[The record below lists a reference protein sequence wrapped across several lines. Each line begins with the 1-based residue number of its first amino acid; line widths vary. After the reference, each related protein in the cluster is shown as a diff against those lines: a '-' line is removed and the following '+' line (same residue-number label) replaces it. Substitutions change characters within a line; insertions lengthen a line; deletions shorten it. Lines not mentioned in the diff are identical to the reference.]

1 MSEPAGI
8 VRSPEGGNSVVRV
21 LISYYSESGNTEK
34 LAKAIAKG
42 AVEVLDVEVQVK
54 RVEETS
60 LDDLLSADAIVMGSP
75 TYYGLLA
82 AL

>member
-1 MSEPAGI
+1 M
-8 VRSPEGGNSVVRV
+8 VRV

>member
-1 MSEPAGI
+1 
-8 VRSPEGGNSVVRV
+8 VVRV